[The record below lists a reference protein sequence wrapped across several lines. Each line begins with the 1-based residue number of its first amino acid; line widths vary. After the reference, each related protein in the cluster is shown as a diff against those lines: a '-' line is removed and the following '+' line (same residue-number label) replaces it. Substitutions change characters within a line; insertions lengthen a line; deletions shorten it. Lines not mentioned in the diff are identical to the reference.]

1 MSAIATL
8 RILIADDHEAMRAVL
23 ERALRRAGAE
33 DVRTAADGV
42 DAMAQL
48 LKTPADLVLADHNMP
63 GMTGLAFLAA
73 VRTMPAMKHAR
84 LVMITG
90 ATDPAVAEAA
100 RAEGADAVLVKP
112 IAPSALLKAIEEVL
126 GSRG

>member
-8 RILIADDHEAMRAVL
+8 RILIADDHEPMRAVL

-33 DVRTAADGV
+33 NVRTAADGV

-48 LKTPADLVLADHNMP
+48 LETPADLVLADHSMP
-63 GMTGLAFLAA
+63 GMTGLAFIAA

-84 LVMITG
+84 LMMITG
-90 ATDPAVAEAA
+90 STDPALADAA

-112 IAPSALLKAIEEVL
+112 IAPSALLKAIEEIL
-126 GSRG
+126 AR